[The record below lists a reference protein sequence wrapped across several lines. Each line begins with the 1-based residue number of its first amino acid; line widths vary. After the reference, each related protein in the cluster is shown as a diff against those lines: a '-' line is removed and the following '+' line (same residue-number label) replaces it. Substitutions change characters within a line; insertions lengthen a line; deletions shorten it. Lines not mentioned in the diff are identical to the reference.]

1 MVREPK
7 TSLAVVLLALLF
19 TLAVATVDYVAMSP
33 DGRWVILFV
42 LPVVWLA
49 LWSAE
54 DDRLPLILMAFIVTG
69 LIVFGGISAAFR
81 MADSCFPGRAQV
93 IGVLW
98 ITVGLAL
105 LRKRTRSTYKWIN
118 LIGR

>member
-7 TSLAVVLLALLF
+7 TSLGVVLLALLF
-19 TLAVATVDYVAMSP
+19 ALAVAAVDYAAVLP

-42 LPVVWLA
+42 LPIIWLA

-54 DDRLPLILMAFIVTG
+54 DDRLPLIFLALIVTG
-69 LIVFGGISAAFR
+69 LVLFGGISAATR
-81 MADSCFPGRAQV
+81 MVDSCFPGRVQV